1 MTTTPQTEAGT
12 GAAGTKAVTLQ
23 LSELVLKTARYDDMA
38 VIYSELL
45 RLDNRAVAPCDQ
57 ARQHR
62 PRSSARAS
70 GSAPRR
76 QPPTRSTTKA
86 SSRSPVTCRW
96 AVSQAGRPMSPPPK
110 SFDTFTPVGPALVT
124 LDASPHDSGRLRRT

>member
-45 RLDNRAVAPCDQ
+45 RLHNRAVA
-57 ARQHR
+57 
-62 PRSSARAS
+62 
-70 GSAPRR
+70 
-76 QPPTRSTTKA
+76 
-86 SSRSPVTCRW
+86 
-96 AVSQAGRPMSPPPK
+96 
-110 SFDTFTPVGPALVT
+110 L
-124 LDASPHDSGRLRRT
+124 